1 VATVNSGGKMSTP
14 TVNTYATVRSVAS
27 SSAGDGTLLLEV
39 DGGKTVNLADVKRVG
54 S

>member
-1 VATVNSGGKMSTP
+1 V
-14 TVNTYATVRSVAS
+14 S
-27 SSAGDGTLLLEV
+27 SASAGDGTLLLEV